1 MKRFNGLACGL
12 VLATHCLAHA
22 QVTTTETTT
31 TPTPTTEVHRVSQIL
46 GSIVQL
52 EGTNNFGRVEDI
64 ILDDNGAMSYL
75 VVSNNGR
82 NVLLPWDAG
91 NMNYGKRVVTYSV
104 PPQAVQPFY
113 FERNALPNVRD
124 QQFTTRLR
132 QAFPNAGAVRR
143 GDRVVEEREK
153 VRVKPD
159 GSVIIKSKER
169 VKDQ

>member
-12 VLATHCLAHA
+12 VLATHCWAHA

-31 TPTPTTEVHRVSQIL
+31 ATPTTDIHRVSQIL
-46 GSIVQL
+46 GSTVQL

-82 NVLLPWDAG
+82 NVLLPWGAG

-113 FERNALPNVRD
+113 FERDAVPNVRD

-132 QAFPNAGAVRR
+132 RVFPDAGAGRR
-143 GDRVVEEREK
+143 GGRVVEEREK
-153 VRVKPD
+153 VRVRPD
-159 GSVIIKSKER
+159 GSVIIKNKER

>member
-1 MKRFNGLACGL
+1 MMRFNGLAWGL
-12 VLATHCLAHA
+12 VLATHCLAQA

-31 TPTPTTEVHRVSQIL
+31 PTTEVRRVSQIL

-52 EGTNNFGRVEDI
+52 EGTNNFGKVEDI
-64 ILDDNGAMSYL
+64 ILDDNGGMSYL

-91 NMNYGKRVVTYSV
+91 NMNYGKRVVTYGV
-104 PPQAVQPFY
+104 TPQAVQPFF

>member
-1 MKRFNGLACGL
+1 
-12 VLATHCLAHA
+12 
-22 QVTTTETTT
+22 VT
-31 TPTPTTEVHRVSQIL
+31 
-46 GSIVQL
+46 
-52 EGTNNFGRVEDI
+52 
-64 ILDDNGAMSYL
+64 
-75 VVSNNGR
+75 
-82 NVLLPWDAG
+82 
-91 NMNYGKRVVTYSV
+91 
-104 PPQAVQPFY
+104 PQAVQPFF